1 MTHSNH
7 GFTKESGSKPT
18 ATTNIDTQ
26 AFKLLLKG
34 KLSDTVS
41 FSAKYDAV
49 KPGKSKEGLE
59 YANVSWMAM
68 PQLSLLAGKDR
79 VNQGGWENK
88 ETSVYTLV
96 NSPYVEYQNKATG
109 MPFAKETS
117 LFHLQ
122 FLGGDAAT
130 VTLQLVDDLVK
141 SSATSRAQFNK
152 ANRQP
157 ATVLEYQGKFGM
169 LSPLVQVGNYDLG
182 HSRFYTLGVK
192 AKTGDFRAILDYTM
206 DNVKVDMTGS
216 TKTAKITNLSLTGDY
231 TIASRAKV
239 QIKYAD
245 FNVDGPGTDVK
256 GNNAYDATNSS
267 WEANAL
273 ADNGQV
279 IMLAL
284 WGQAHGQTFQPY
296 VAAIQR
302 SGKFLKTAGG
312 TESKSEMQLRL
323 GVAGDF

>member
-1 MTHSNH
+1 MLEQKQKQVIS
-7 GFTKESGSKPT
+7 
-18 ATTNIDTQ
+18 
-26 AFKLLLKG
+26 
-34 KLSDTVS
+34 LS
-41 FSAKYDAV
+41 
-49 KPGKSKEGLE
+49 
-59 YANVSWMAM
+59 
-68 PQLSLLAGKDR
+68 AGKE
-79 VNQGGWENK
+79 QE
-88 ETSVYTLV
+88 
-96 NSPYVEYQNKATG
+96 
-109 MPFAKETS
+109 
-117 LFHLQ
+117 FHLKKKKE
-122 FLGGDAAT
+122 L
-130 VTLQLVDDLVK
+130 
-141 SSATSRAQFNK
+141 
-152 ANRQP
+152 
-157 ATVLEYQGKFGM
+157 
-169 LSPLVQVGNYDLG
+169 
-182 HSRFYTLGVK
+182 
-192 AKTGDFRAILDYTM
+192 
-206 DNVKVDMTGS
+206 
-216 TKTAKITNLSLTGDY
+216 KITNLSLTGDY